1 MTIKLFYN
9 NGKVFSNKNF
19 KIFTN
24 QSIKTFNTILTI
36 SSGSSV
42 SGNGVTLSGTNGSRI
57 GFNQVQSINNP
68 LDFTDI
74 RIYINSLYS
83 YRITTYTEVVSANGA
98 FSLTTNLG
106 YVYNS
111 TFGSGTNSGPYRRI
125 DF

>member
-74 RIYINSLYS
+74 RIYINSLYIKFNKIHLHKLIS
-83 YRITTYTEVVSANGA
+83 KFK
-98 FSLTTNLG
+98 FSFLIFLNL
-106 YVYNS
+106 
-111 TFGSGTNSGPYRRI
+111 FCI
-125 DF
+125 K